1 MDPYKNLFITI
12 GIMIIMT
19 IIIKLFKYLKK

>member
-1 MDPYKNLFITI
+1 MDHYKNLFIT
-12 GIMIIMT
+12 MIIMAVMT